1 MAVDVTGWIPNTL
14 GPLELQANGLV
25 ISPARPKLN
34 FVGLGIT
41 VEDDADNDA
50 TKVEI
55 LTSST
60 PTGTGLRKVVSG
72 TESAAAALLVNADVD
87 AAAAIAGSKI
97 SPDFSTA
104 TVRAKKLRLGTTT
117 IATTGN
123 IDALDSSGASIVRL
137 TGAGAVNVRGILA
150 GNDGD
155 VLYLHNRTGG
165 STVTLVHDSG
175 AVADLTRRYDDAG
188 SADYPFVTGIVQLYY
203 DGAASRWVR
212 MNYM

>member
-97 SPDFSTA
+97 SPDFSAA
-104 TVRAKKLRLGTTT
+104 TVRAKKVRLGTTT

-155 VLYLHNRTGG
+155 LMVIHNRTGN
-165 STVTLVHDSG
+165 TVTLVHESG
-175 AVADLTRRYDDAG
+175 AVGDATRRYDDPGA
-188 SADYPFVTGIVQLYY
+188 ADYPFAAGAAILYY

-212 MNYM
+212 ISYM